1 MRLVNFKEQIQ
12 ILWGK
17 SPQGKV
23 LAQGYYSE
31 SIDILFGLDSLV
43 LVSHSE
49 FRPRNRFTDSVT
61 TS

>member
-23 LAQGYYSE
+23 
-31 SIDILFGLDSLV
+31 LDSLV